1 MSRKRSVLHSQ
12 ERHRSRNYKRRVRNL
27 FLEITFIIILAIVAI
42 KFVKKDEDKPKVS
55 GIGNH
60 EQQQII
66 DQQMGETINIPKKEV
81 SKELMVPELNMEGIS
96 IVKAI
101 MKYEK
106 EKNQTIINI
115 DVKNYGELLQEARQL
130 IALVDDKN
138 TILTTYIEIPT
149 LNTKQQTR
157 INLVLDGNYEKTTK
171 LELRDEE

>member
-81 SKELMVPELNMEGIS
+81 SKE
-96 IVKAI
+96 
-101 MKYEK
+101 
-106 EKNQTIINI
+106 
-115 DVKNYGELLQEARQL
+115 
-130 IALVDDKN
+130 
-138 TILTTYIEIPT
+138 
-149 LNTKQQTR
+149 
-157 INLVLDGNYEKTTK
+157 
-171 LELRDEE
+171 